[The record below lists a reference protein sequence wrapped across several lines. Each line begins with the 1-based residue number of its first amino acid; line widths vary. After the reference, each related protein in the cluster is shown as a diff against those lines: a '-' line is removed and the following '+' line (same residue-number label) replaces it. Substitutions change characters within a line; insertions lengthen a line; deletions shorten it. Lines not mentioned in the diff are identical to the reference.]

1 MDSII
6 FPQLPTYVGE
16 PSLAGL
22 LSLLVTVALP
32 IIAALFMRSS
42 WSAFRKGLILLVL
55 AAVKSYAE
63 AWLGAVN
70 TDEAFN
76 FVNAAYSTVVQFT
89 LAVVAYVGL
98 LKHTAVQQSALAGGP
113 VNDRRTIDGDVV

>member
-22 LSLLVTVALP
+22 LSLLVTVLLP
-32 IIAALFMRSS
+32 IVAALFMKSS

-55 AAVKSYAE
+55 AAVKAYAE
-63 AWLGAVN
+63 AWLGAIN
-70 TDEAFN
+70 TEEAFN

-98 LKHTAVQQSALAGGP
+98 LKHTALHQPALSGGP
-113 VNDRRTIDGDVV
+113 VTFRHPA

>member
-1 MDSII
+1 MDSIV
-6 FPQLPTYVGE
+6 FPSLPTYVGE

-42 WSAFRKGLILLVL
+42 WSAFRKGLVLLVL
-55 AAVKSYAE
+55 AAVKAYAE

-70 TDEAFN
+70 GDEAFN
-76 FVNAAYSTVVQFT
+76 FVGAAYSTMVQFI
-89 LAVVAYVGL
+89 LAVVAYTGL
-98 LKHTAVQQSALAGGP
+98 LKHTAPQQAALVGGP
-113 VNDRRTIDGDVV
+113 VNDKP